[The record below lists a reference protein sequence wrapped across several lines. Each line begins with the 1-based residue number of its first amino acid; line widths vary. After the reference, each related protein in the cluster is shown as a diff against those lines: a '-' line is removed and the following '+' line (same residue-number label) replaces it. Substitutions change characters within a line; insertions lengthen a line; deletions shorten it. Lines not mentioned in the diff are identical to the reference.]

1 MMGQLFEVPPSSHM
15 RVVMKSMEDSLS
27 ESKPFQVMLPRGY
40 GKSCVAIAMLLY
52 LIATGKRKFA
62 VIVS

>member
-1 MMGQLFEVPPSSHM
+1 MGVLFEVPPSKKM
-15 RVVMKSMEDSLS
+15 REVMDSMFDSLS
-27 ESKPFQVMLPRGY
+27 DSKPFQVMLPRGE
-40 GKSCVAIAMLLY
+40 GKSVVAISMLLY

>member
-1 MMGQLFEVPPSSHM
+1 MGVLFEVPPSSKM
-15 RVVMKSMEDSLS
+15 RYVMQSMFTALS
-27 ESKPFQVMLPRGY
+27 DSKPFQVMLPRGS
-40 GKSCVAIAMLLY
+40 GKSVVATAMLLY